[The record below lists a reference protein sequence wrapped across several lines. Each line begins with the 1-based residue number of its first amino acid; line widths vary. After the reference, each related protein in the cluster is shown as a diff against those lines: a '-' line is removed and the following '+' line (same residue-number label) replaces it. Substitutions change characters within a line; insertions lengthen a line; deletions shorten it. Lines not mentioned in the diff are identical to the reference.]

1 MQLKKLR
8 KIAKN
13 GGGSPNSSKD
23 SSPTKPKAKITKA
36 KDTAKNG
43 NKKRKLKEIVNDDEK
58 ETTDLEDLEPM
69 KVDFEP
75 IKAEV

>member
-13 GGGSPNSSKD
+13 GGGGPLTSSKD

-36 KDTAKNG
+36 KAT
-43 NKKRKLKEIVNDDEK
+43 NKKRKLKEIVDDDE
-58 ETTDLEDLEPM
+58 EEEATDLEDLKPM
-69 KVDFEP
+69 KVDSEP